1 MNIFTIFTEIHG
13 SKVAALKYLNQ
24 SLGTSYIHSKYI
36 RWERG
41 NILPK
46 HAVFRFIYLEV
57 LAYALDSVD
66 LAPEIKQ
73 KLLQQLHLPTPKE

>member
-1 MNIFTIFTEIHG
+1 MNIFTVFTEIHG
-13 SKVAALKYLNQ
+13 SKVAALHYLNQ

-41 NILPK
+41 SILPK

-57 LAYALDSVD
+57 LAYVLDSSD
-66 LAPEIKQ
+66 LIPEIKQ
-73 KLLQQLHLPTPKE
+73 TLSQQLHLPTPEE